1 MRFDEKKS
9 IKLKVPWFIPGFI
22 IAAAIY
28 TFLPEHLPF
37 VADVGKFL
45 KSVSKNLMVLI
56 LFFIGANLSKDK
68 LRELGFKPVI
78 HGIILWLI
86 LSSVWCAAIVT
97 GVVKCAK

>member
-1 MRFDEKKS
+1 
-9 IKLKVPWFIPGFI
+9 
-22 IAAAIY
+22 
-28 TFLPEHLPF
+28 
-37 VADVGKFL
+37 
-45 KSVSKNLMVLI
+45 MVLT